1 MSNVVGKQVRVFGR
15 HIGKVIAETF
25 ENETYYAN
33 TYLVLLN
40 SNGINIYRGW
50 NCNVF
55 DDTIRKKL
63 CGKYGKNLNN
73 FFYFF
78 RKVKESRFEFFEN
91 KTMENE

>member
-1 MSNVVGKQVRVFGR
+1 MNNVVGKQVRVFGK

-25 ENETYYAN
+25 EDGTYCSN

-40 SNGINIYRGW
+40 SNGVNRYRGW
-50 NCNVF
+50 NCYCS
-55 DDTIRKKL
+55 DIIRKKL

-78 RKVKESRFEFFEN
+78 RKAKEKNRFEFFG

>member
-1 MSNVVGKQVRVFGR
+1 MSNVVGKQIRVFGR

-25 ENETYYAN
+25 EDETYYAN

-40 SNGINIYRGW
+40 SNGVNRYRGW
-50 NCNVF
+50 NC
-55 DDTIRKKL
+55 DSSCDIIRKKL
-63 CGKYGKNLNN
+63 CGKYGKSLNN

-78 RKVKESRFEFFEN
+78 RKVKECRFEFFKN